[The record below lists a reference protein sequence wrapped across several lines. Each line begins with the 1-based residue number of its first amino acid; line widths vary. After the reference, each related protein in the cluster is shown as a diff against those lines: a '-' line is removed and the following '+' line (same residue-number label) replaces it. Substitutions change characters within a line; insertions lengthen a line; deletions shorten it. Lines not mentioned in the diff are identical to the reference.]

1 MKRFRFSVLFSML
14 LIALWG
20 TSAWAQNYELV
31 TSDDQ
36 LVVGDKYLIVNT
48 SAGKALSTNQASN
61 NRTAT
66 ALTVTNNVIE
76 GTSLGTDVEVLT
88 LGGTSEGY
96 TLYAS
101 TTPGYL
107 YAASSKYNYL
117 RTSTTLND
125 NCKATITIDANG
137 NAAIKFTGSNS
148 RNILRYNKTS
158 KLFACYASGQEDVQL
173 FRYVS
178 SSGEAQPVAAPTFT
192 PDGGVVASGTT
203 VGLACATEG
212 ATIYYA
218 IDATDPAT
226 VTGTE
231 YTAPIVI
238 SATCSITAWAEKAG
252 MTASSRVTKNF
263 TVATP
268 TEYKKANAVV
278 SGQKYLL
285 VAGTAIAQPL
295 ANDKT
300 YGYLPI
306 EDVTETDGVIT
317 LLEATNAFTFTE
329 AMGGYTIQDSYGRYL
344 YMLDTHNSFNVS
356 TELPETGGIWTV
368 ERLDDG
374 AFKVAN
380 LEKGKYV
387 QYVTGFTSYGSYS
400 DLQSGALLPVLYT
413 DGEVGEAPSL
423 QEQTLTFP
431 QAAYTATLG
440 ETFTAP
446 TVSGAQTTVT
456 YASNNEGVATV
467 DASTGNV
474 TLVAAGQAVI
484 TATAATDGTYASAS
498 ASYTLTVEDNGEEK
512 AVNSVTFDF
521 TDPESLELTK
531 PTAGK
536 GTAIVAPV
544 TSEVVTMTS
553 TDGSTQTRIW
563 NTNGA
568 CDLRVY
574 KGGSITFSVPDG
586 YLITE
591 IKFTKTG
598 GTAFTDWEGKAQGQK
613 FSATGATRVAT
624 VTITY
629 VRAYTLAIGTTGYA
643 TLSTGL
649 NYTIPEDCDLKGG
662 PVTVEGTTAT
672 VDFNYTAGE
681 VVPGKIGLLYQGTP
695 GTTYTLLATDDAA
708 TETYPENLLRPA
720 LTDDEITAPAGT
732 KYYIFANDA
741 TDGLG
746 FYFQGAD
753 GDGSSVKGLAGKAY
767 LAVAG
772 GTSSFV
778 KGFRLGGIVSGI
790 EAAPA
795 DGAPAAPIYT
805 LGGVCVGTDKAAL
818 PKGVYI
824 VGGKKVLVK

>member
-1 MKRFRFSVLFSML
+1 MADAFKHV
-14 LIALWG
+14 
-20 TSAWAQNYELV
+20 ELDF
-31 TSDDQ
+31 T
-36 LVVGDKYLIVNT
+36 
-48 SAGKALSTNQASN
+48 
-61 NRTAT
+61 
-66 ALTVTNNVIE
+66 
-76 GTSLGTDVEVLT
+76 
-88 LGGTSEGY
+88 GGTS
-96 TLYAS
+96 S
-101 TTPGYL
+101 TTVRF
-107 YAASSKYNYL
+107 A
-117 RTSTTLND
+117 TTAKRAFLD
-125 NCKATITIDANG
+125 NIKITQ
-137 NAAIKFTGSNS
+137 K
-148 RNILRYNKTS
+148 
-158 KLFACYASGQEDVQL
+158 SG
-173 FRYVS
+173 
-178 SSGEAQPVAAPTFT
+178 SGELQEAAAPTFT
-192 PDGGVVASGTT
+192 PDGGIVAAGAT
-203 VGLACATEG
+203 VELACATDG

-218 IDATDPAT
+218 IDAADPVTA
-226 VTGTE
+226 TGTE
-231 YTAPIVI
+231 YTSPIAI

-295 ANDKT
+295 ANDKA
-300 YGYLPI
+300 YGYLPV

-329 AMGGYTIQDSYGRYL
+329 ATGGYTIQDSYGRYL

-512 AVNSVTFDF
+512 AVNSVSFDF
-521 TDPESLELTK
+521 TDPESLGLKK
-531 PTAGK
+531 PQSSNGVN
-536 GTAIVAPV
+536 ISAPV
-544 TSEVVTMTS
+544 TSGIVTMTV
-553 TDGSTQTRIW
+553 TNGSTTTRIW
-563 NTNGA
+563 NSSGA

-591 IKFTKTG
+591 IKFTKG
-598 GTAFTDWEGKAQGQK
+598 GTAFTDWKGNAQEQK
-613 FSATGATRVAT
+613 FSATGTTRVAT
-624 VTITY
+624 ATITY

-695 GTTYTLLATDDAA
+695 GTTYTFLATDDAA

-795 DGAPAAPIYT
+795 GGAPAAPIYT

>member
-1 MKRFRFSVLFSML
+1 ML

-66 ALTVTNNVIE
+66 AVTVTNNVIE
-76 GTSLGTDVEVLT
+76 STSLGTDVEVLT

-96 TLYAS
+96 TLYAQ
-101 TTPGYL
+101 TTLGYL
-107 YAASSKYNYL
+107 YAASSSKNIL
-117 RTSTTLND
+117 KTNTTLNA

-137 NAAIKFTGSNS
+137 NAAIKFTGSFSHNV
-148 RNILRYNKTS
+148 LRYNES
-158 KLFACYASGQEDVQL
+158 SELFACYTSSNASYQKDVQL

-178 SSGEAQPVAAPTFT
+178 SSGEAQPVATPTFT
-192 PDGGVVASGTT
+192 PDGGEVAAGTT

-231 YTAPIVI
+231 YTAPIAI
-238 SATCSITAWAEKAG
+238 SETCTITAWAEKDG
-252 MTASSRVTKNF
+252 MTASSRVTKDF
-263 TVATP
+263 TVVTP
-268 TEYKKANAVV
+268 VEYKKANAVV

-285 VAGTAIAQPL
+285 VAGTVIAQPL
-295 ANDKT
+295 ANNKT
-300 YGYLPI
+300 YGYLPV

-329 AMGGYTIQDSYGRYL
+329 ATGGYTIQDSYGRYL
-344 YMLDTHNSFNVS
+344 YMPGTYNSFNVS

-374 AFKVAN
+374 TFKVAN
-380 LEKGKYV
+380 LETGKYV
-387 QYVTGFTSYGSYS
+387 QYVTGYTSYGSYS

-423 QEQTLTFP
+423 QKQTLTFP
-431 QAAYTATLG
+431 QASYTATLG
-440 ETFTAP
+440 DTFTAP

-456 YASNNEGVATV
+456 YASSNTGVAMV
-467 DASTGNV
+467 DATTGAV
-474 TLVAAGQAVI
+474 TLVAAGQAII
-484 TATAATDGTYASAS
+484 TATAAADDTYASAS

-512 AVNSVTFDF
+512 AVNSVSFDF
-521 TDPESLELTK
+521 TDPESLGLTK
-531 PTAGK
+531 PQSGD
-536 GTAIVAPV
+536 GVNISAPV
-544 TSEVVTMTS
+544 TSGIVTMTV
-553 TDGSTQTRIW
+553 TNGSTETRIW
-563 NTNGA
+563 NSNGA

-591 IKFTKTG
+591 IKFTKG
-598 GTAFTDWEGKAQGQK
+598 GTAFTDWKGKAQKQT
-613 FSATGATRVAT
+613 FSATGTTKVAT
-624 VTITY
+624 ATITY
-629 VRAYTLAIGTTGYA
+629 VRAYTLSIGTTGYA
-643 TLSTGL
+643 TFSTEL
-649 NYTIPEDCDLKGG
+649 NYTIPEGSDLKGG

-672 VDFNYTAGE
+672 VGFNYTAGE
-681 VVPGKIGLLYQGTP
+681 IVPGKTGLLFQGTP

-708 TETYPENLLRPA
+708 TETYQENLLLPA

-767 LAVAG
+767 LAVAV

-805 LGGVCVGTDKAAL
+805 LGGVCVGMDKAAL

>member
-1 MKRFRFSVLFSML
+1 ML

-20 TSAWAQNYELV
+20 TSAWAQTVTTILYEDFSSLTNGNSTGTNSSY
-31 TSDDQ
+31 TSWSGNDNFPIYNAAYQ
-36 LVVGDKYLIVNT
+36 
-48 SAGKALSTNQASN
+48 AGGAVKIGTGKNIGYIQTKALDLSANGGSYKVSFDVKGWT
-61 NRTAT
+61 T
-66 ALTVTNNVIE
+66 IE
-76 GTSLGTDVEVLT
+76 GKLDVIPSSGSKQTVEYKAKMADGFEHIELEFT
-88 LGGTSEGY
+88 GGTS
-96 TLYAS
+96 S
-101 TTPGYL
+101 TT
-107 YAASSKYNYL
+107 
-117 RTSTTLND
+117 
-125 NCKATITIDANG
+125 
-137 NAAIKFTGSNS
+137 IKFATTAKRAFLDNVK
-148 RNILRYNKTS
+148 IT
-158 KLFACYASGQEDVQL
+158 QE
-173 FRYVS
+173 
-178 SSGEAQPVAAPTFT
+178 SGEGEIQAVATPTFT
-192 PDGGVVASGTT
+192 PDGGEVAAGTT

-231 YTAPIVI
+231 YTAPIAI
-238 SATCSITAWAEKAG
+238 SETCTITAWAEKDG
-252 MTASSRVTKNF
+252 MTASSRVTKDF
-263 TVATP
+263 TVVTP
-268 TEYKKANAVV
+268 VEYKKANAVV

-295 ANDKT
+295 ANDKA
-300 YGYLPI
+300 YGYLPV

-329 AMGGYTIQDSYGRYL
+329 ATGGYTIQDSYGRYL

-356 TELPETGGIWTV
+356 TELPEIGGIWTV

-423 QEQTLTFP
+423 QKQTLTFP
-431 QAAYTATLG
+431 QASYTATLG
-440 ETFTAP
+440 DTFTAP

-456 YASNNEGVATV
+456 YASSNTGVALV
-467 DASTGNV
+467 DATTGAV

-484 TATAATDGTYASAS
+484 TATAAADDTYASAS

-512 AVNSVTFDF
+512 AVNSVSFDF
-521 TDPESLELTK
+521 TDPESLGLTK
-531 PTAGK
+531 PQSGD
-536 GTAIVAPV
+536 GVNISAPV
-544 TSEVVTMTS
+544 TSGIVTMTV
-553 TDGSTQTRIW
+553 TNGSTETRIW
-563 NTNGA
+563 NSNGA

-598 GTAFTDWEGKAQGQK
+598 GTAFTNWNGEAQKQT
-613 FSATGATRVAT
+613 FSATGTTRVAT
-624 VTITY
+624 ATITY
-629 VRAYTLAIGTTGYA
+629 VRAYTLSIGTTGYA
-643 TLSTGL
+643 TFSTEL
-649 NYTIPEDCDLKGG
+649 NYTIPEGSDLKGG

-672 VDFNYTAGE
+672 VGFNYTAGE
-681 VVPGKIGLLYQGTP
+681 IVPGKTGLLFQGTP

-708 TETYPENLLRPA
+708 TETYPENLLLPA

-746 FYFQGAD
+746 FFFQGKD

-767 LAVAG
+767 LAVDS

-805 LGGVCVGTDKAAL
+805 LGGVCVGMDKAAL